1 MIDVQL
7 FANLTSSV
15 YPRRTQFEVDPR
27 PGLTVREVAGQ
38 EGIAAADIQIILV
51 NGRRADLD
59 TVLTNGDRLGLFP
72 AVGGG

>member
-15 YPRRTQFEVDPR
+15 DPRRTQFEVDPR
-27 PGLTVREVAGQ
+27 PGLTVGEVAGQ

-59 TVLTNGDRLGLFP
+59 TVLTSGDRLGLFP